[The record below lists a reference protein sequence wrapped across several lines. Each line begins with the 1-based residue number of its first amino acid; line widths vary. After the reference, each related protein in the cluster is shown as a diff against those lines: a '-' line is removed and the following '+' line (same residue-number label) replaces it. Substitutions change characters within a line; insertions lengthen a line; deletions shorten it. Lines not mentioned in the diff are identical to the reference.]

1 MAIDKRFLDF
11 AIYLNTANTAS
22 NSRKIARE
30 LERAREELETLRKG
44 KDQSIS
50 VLEGRSATHSS
61 PNTEL
66 DLKTRL
72 EIEHSVKEQM
82 GNFELIYQR
91 RQELKKHEVKL
102 RNAFYA
108 DAYKEATK
116 EYKSIGNDWEIH
128 KLAEKKATKVTEDTQ
143 SLFRE
148 ARSKQLNASAGD
160 QMLRSAYDT
169 AMLKLDKLHKPKSSE
184 D

>member
-1 MAIDKRFLDF
+1 MDKRFLDF
-11 AIYLNTANTAS
+11 QNYVNSNKTAS
-22 NSRKIARE
+22 NTRKIAEE
-30 LERAREELETLRKG
+30 LKRAREELEKLHKG
-44 KDQSIS
+44 VNQSS
-50 VLEGRSATHSS
+50 SGLEGKSAPHSS

-72 EIEHSVKEQM
+72 EIERSVTEQM
-82 GNFELIYQR
+82 EHLELIYQR

-102 RNAFYA
+102 RNTFYA

-116 EYKSIGNDWEIH
+116 EYKSIGDEWEIH
-128 KLAEKKATKVTEDTQ
+128 KLAEKKATQIVEGAQ
-143 SLFRE
+143 MLSRE
-148 ARSKQLNASAGD
+148 ARSKQLNTSSGD

-169 AMLKLDKLHKPKSSE
+169 AMLKLDGTKKPRSSE